1 MGASYYVAIHEADWP
16 SIASMNECLAG
27 LNYPVRIEMP
37 DMETLPLRDRDG
49 SLKVQLEDKSVELEA
64 SIIQMSST
72 SAFAYGLKLENG
84 KTADTAT
91 INDFVPLDLNA
102 ELRKIGA
109 DAPGFQYGDYVLTMT
124 FRSSVDEWKAG
135 FLLMSGLIRCS
146 NGLGFEFDQPSYG
159 GVSFADQLVSDAA
172 DMK

>member
-1 MGASYYVAIHEADWP
+1 MGVSYYVAIHEADRP
-16 SIASMNECLAG
+16 SIASMNECLSG

-37 DMETLPLRDRDG
+37 DMETLPLHDRDG
-49 SLKVQLEDKSVELEA
+49 SLKVQLEGKSVELEA
-64 SIIQMSST
+64 SIIQISST

-109 DAPGFQYGDYVLTMT
+109 DAPGFQY
-124 FRSSVDEWKAG
+124 
-135 FLLMSGLIRCS
+135 
-146 NGLGFEFDQPSYG
+146 
-159 GVSFADQLVSDAA
+159 
-172 DMK
+172 